1 MENWTLHGNTIFSKK
16 LTNQKVKV
24 AQTNNAFNQKLTL
37 LNYHQV
43 CLCWLNVIAWIISFV
58 SYAINYNIT
67 FFFVDSNSFCK
78 DLLFLHGPNL
88 EQKPPYLVGTVLN
101 SLRGEYSKFLILLRP
116 THLNLFSMSKFQ
128 IMLSHTL
135 NSCLLQVAKLVMVT
149 LTFTIRFFG
158 WLDCKIKKIL
168 SFKSYILV
176 SSNTDTTKTLV

>member
-1 MENWTLHGNTIFSKK
+1 M
-16 LTNQKVKV
+16 
-24 AQTNNAFNQKLTL
+24 
-37 LNYHQV
+37 
-43 CLCWLNVIAWIISFV
+43 
-58 SYAINYNIT
+58 
-67 FFFVDSNSFCK
+67 
-78 DLLFLHGPNL
+78 HGPNL
-88 EQKPPYLVGTVLN
+88 EQKPPYLVGTVLNN

-116 THLNLFSMSKFQ
+116 THLNLFSMCKFQ